1 MAEFSPE
8 QRVTN
13 LFGAGKIDTMQS
25 EKASKKMN
33 KNANE
38 PVQPASA
45 EVSAPTEK
53 AAKPRVSK
61 SSKSK
66 SEPVETA
73 SAKRHRKP
81 VTVTA
86 PETIAVEPVV
96 VTAPETVAAEPIA
109 APPVTAPKVMAAA
122 AGSAN
127 ASSVVIDPVGVDVPA
142 VSSTKP
148 TPSYERIRELAY
160 QFWLADGG
168 KHGKHD
174 EHWLRA
180 ERELELVP

>member
-1 MAEFSPE
+1 M
-8 QRVTN
+8 VTN
-13 LFGAGKIDTMQS
+13 LFDPAKIDPMQS
-25 EKASKKMN
+25 DKASKKMS

-81 VTVTA
+81 ATVSA
-86 PETIAVEPVV
+86 PESVAEPASAEPV
-96 VTAPETVAAEPIA
+96 A
-109 APPVTAPKVMAAA
+109 APAAMAAA
-122 AGSAN
+122 AAGGA
-127 ASSVVIDPVGVDVPA
+127 AAASVVIDPVGVDVPA

-148 TPSYERIRELAY
+148 IPSYDRIQELAY
-160 QFWLADGG
+160 QYWVADGRR
-168 KHGKHD
+168 HGKHH

-180 ERELELVP
+180 ERELEVIP

>member
-1 MAEFSPE
+1 
-8 QRVTN
+8 VTN
-13 LFGAGKIDTMQS
+13 LFGADKMDTMQS
-25 EKASKKMN
+25 DKASKKMS

-86 PETIAVEPVV
+86 PEA
-96 VTAPETVAAEPIA
+96 VAAEPVA
-109 APPVTAPKVMAAA
+109 APPVTAPKAMAAA

-127 ASSVVIDPVGVDVPA
+127 ASSVVINPVGVDVPA

-148 TPSYERIRELAY
+148 SSSYERIRELAY
-160 QFWLADGG
+160 QYWLADGG